1 MSKVNL
7 KYVFYFL
14 VISLSAYL
22 LVNTL
27 ILNSSN
33 KIEDFSVIRPINVQ
47 NSSIRGDISNTPPA
61 SFNYELSA
69 VRLGDENTSVIVK
82 KGGKEYVVQINE
94 LLENKYKLIQ
104 VDKSVIIFEF
114 QGKKFTINNR
124 FSMNNFFKKSL
135 LVTTLCAFFI
145 VHAQE
150 TFILNYEDVD
160 IKKVTQDIANFSKK
174 TIILDPRVKGKVTI
188 FSNSLL
194 SSDEVWD
201 VYLRTIQVNGFSAL
215 NDENFVRIVPEN
227 EATRDQNSGES
238 GGEFITRVIELK
250 NRSSVELLPLI
261 KPIAGRQANVSS
273 IASINSLLIVD
284 RKSNV
289 ERITEVV
296 KSLDEDNTA
305 SVTIVDLKNLSSVE
319 AVRILEKLKSQN
331 NPTINNFAA
340 ISFSASNSVIVSAN
354 SITTN
359 IIKETLQQLDA
370 DAISEGS
377 VAVIYLKYANAEE
390 VAGIV
395 SSIASRFISSES
407 EKPIVTYHAPT
418 NSVVVSSD
426 ESNIATIKNLI
437 SKLDI
442 RRAQVLVEAIVV
454 ELSETAA
461 RSLGVETIFAG
472 AEDGEIPIGITR
484 FQNGTGPDLLGLTGS
499 AIESGDNANFSN
511 IAANSLLNS
520 QGIIAGIGRI
530 SEDDDSMIAIINAID
545 ADKNSNILTTT
556 SLLAMDNEEAST
568 VIGQEIPITTGESL
582 GSNNTNPFRT
592 TSREE
597 VGIKLSIKPQ
607 INEGNSVILEIK
619 QEVSGVAGP
628 LTGTTDLITNKR
640 TIETTVLVDNNQIIV
655 LGGLV
660 DEDIQEDI
668 QRVPV
673 LGSIPILGKLFQS
686 SSESKVKKN
695 LMVFLRPK
703 ILVDSESVSQ
713 ISTEK
718 YNFIKAEQLLKQQ
731 SKLIDLTEDK

>member
-1 MSKVNL
+1 M
-7 KYVFYFL
+7 
-14 VISLSAYL
+14 
-22 LVNTL
+22 
-27 ILNSSN
+27 NS
-33 KIEDFSVIRPINVQ
+33 I
-47 NSSIRGDISNTPPA
+47 
-61 SFNYELSA
+61 
-69 VRLGDENTSVIVK
+69 
-82 KGGKEYVVQINE
+82 
-94 LLENKYKLIQ
+94 
-104 VDKSVIIFEF
+104 
-114 QGKKFTINNR
+114 
-124 FSMNNFFKKSL
+124 FKKSL
-135 LVTTLCAFFI
+135 LVTTLCAFF
-145 VHAQE
+145 VVQAQE

-188 FSNSLL
+188 FSNSSL

-296 KSLDEDNTA
+296 QSLDEDNTA

-331 NPTINNFAA
+331 NPTINNFVA

-359 IIKETLQQLDA
+359 IIKETLQQLDD

-426 ESNIATIKNLI
+426 ESNIATIRNLI

-520 QGIIAGIGRI
+520 QGIIAGFGRI

-597 VGIKLSIKPQ
+597 VGIKLTVKPQ

-655 LGGLV
+655 LGGLI

-673 LGSIPILGKLFQS
+673 LGSIPVLGKLFQS

-731 SKLIDLTEDK
+731 SKLIDLTKDK

>member
-1 MSKVNL
+1 
-7 KYVFYFL
+7 
-14 VISLSAYL
+14 
-22 LVNTL
+22 
-27 ILNSSN
+27 
-33 KIEDFSVIRPINVQ
+33 
-47 NSSIRGDISNTPPA
+47 
-61 SFNYELSA
+61 
-69 VRLGDENTSVIVK
+69 
-82 KGGKEYVVQINE
+82 
-94 LLENKYKLIQ
+94 
-104 VDKSVIIFEF
+104 
-114 QGKKFTINNR
+114 
-124 FSMNNFFKKSL
+124 MNNFFKKSL
-135 LVTTLCAFFI
+135 LVTTLCAFF
-145 VHAQE
+145 VVQAQE

-188 FSNSLL
+188 FSNSSL

-273 IASINSLLIVD
+273 IASINSLLVVD

-296 KSLDEDNTA
+296 QSLDEDNTA

-331 NPTINNFAA
+331 NPTINNFVA

-359 IIKETLQQLDA
+359 IIKETLQQLDD

-597 VGIKLSIKPQ
+597 VGIKLSVKPQ

-660 DEDIQEDI
+660 DEDIQEDV

-673 LGSIPILGKLFQS
+673 LGSIPVLGKLFQS

-731 SKLIDLTEDK
+731 SKLIDLTKDK

>member
-1 MSKVNL
+1 
-7 KYVFYFL
+7 
-14 VISLSAYL
+14 
-22 LVNTL
+22 
-27 ILNSSN
+27 
-33 KIEDFSVIRPINVQ
+33 
-47 NSSIRGDISNTPPA
+47 
-61 SFNYELSA
+61 
-69 VRLGDENTSVIVK
+69 
-82 KGGKEYVVQINE
+82 
-94 LLENKYKLIQ
+94 
-104 VDKSVIIFEF
+104 
-114 QGKKFTINNR
+114 
-124 FSMNNFFKKSL
+124 MNNFFKKSL
-135 LVTTLCAFFI
+135 LVTTLCAFF
-145 VHAQE
+145 VVQAQE

-188 FSNSLL
+188 FSNSSL

-215 NDENFVRIVPEN
+215 NDENFVRIIPEN

-296 KSLDEDNTA
+296 QSLDEDNTA

-331 NPTINNFAA
+331 NPTINNFVA

-359 IIKETLQQLDA
+359 IIKETLQQLDD

-597 VGIKLSIKPQ
+597 VGIKLSVKPQ

-673 LGSIPILGKLFQS
+673 LGSIPVLGKLFQS

-731 SKLIDLTEDK
+731 SNLIDLTKDK